1 MKSLTSFFAYITAFM
16 LIGCVFFIESRIH
29 KEYMGRIE
37 AQIAKLDVDSEVTIS
52 EKVKEQEAV
61 KLRVLDVQKD
71 TLLLIPSDAR
81 LVEVKP
87 EDGGDTLTGKA
98 AVGYDVPSVCVT
110 RGEMKELYLGKF
122 EQTKATDP
130 HFSDLFRKNKIYE
143 IKGVEP
149 SGTGLTVTFQVL
161 RYLLMAFL
169 LFVSFRRKKL
179 ALWIFSAMIIGV
191 GVGVDFPAFSMEM
204 ERFGTIF
211 LRLIK
216 TLVAPLLIS
225 TLIVGIAG
233 HSNMKQLGRIGLKSI
248 LYFEIVTTV
257 ALFVGLLAINV
268 SQAGVGVKVEARS
281 QDKEKSEKLL
291 EQNKEGNHRDHI
303 VEIFPEN
310 IAKSVAN
317 NEVLQIV
324 VFSVIFAIGLGMVKH
339 EQHKHTMLSFFE
351 GLSEVMFKFTD
362 IVMYVAPL
370 AVFGALASTVA
381 KSGVEILQNLLQ
393 LVGTLY
399 VALFVFLLGVL
410 LPIALIA
417 KVPVK
422 RFIQAITEPVSLAF
436 ATASSEAALPKAMEN
451 MEKLGVSKKVVAFVI
466 PTGYSFNLDGTTLYL
481 SLATVFVAQ
490 MCGVDMTIGQQ
501 ISICLVLM
509 LTSKGVA
516 GVRGASFVILAGAVA
531 SIPGVDPQKASVIL
545 AVDALMDMARTSVN
559 VIGNCL
565 ASVIIAKSEG
575 EFVLSEKVEIETRL

>member
-1 MKSLTSFFAYITAFM
+1 MKYINSLFAFVTAFM
-16 LIGCVFFIESRIH
+16 LVGFVFFIESKIH
-29 KEYMGRIE
+29 RSHQEEISKKIEWLKVNQKIEISTVNAGKLEQKNTFAIDFIQKDKVYLKENSL
-37 AQIAKLDVDSEVTIS
+37 QSDSTAKRLVLSHANLQKLYTGNYQLDSIQKSTIS
-52 EKVKEQEAV
+52 FD
-61 KLRVLDVQKD
+61 KLANKSQALKIDGMPAPQNA
-71 TLLLIPSDAR
+71 LL
-81 LVEVKP
+81 
-87 EDGGDTLTGKA
+87 
-98 AVGYDVPSVCVT
+98 VT
-110 RGEMKELYLGKF
+110 
-122 EQTKATDP
+122 
-130 HFSDLFRKNKIYE
+130 
-143 IKGVEP
+143 
-149 SGTGLTVTFQVL
+149 QVV

-169 LFVSFRRKKL
+169 LFVAYKRKKL
-179 ALWIFSAMIIGV
+179 ALWIFAAMIIGV
-191 GVGVDFPAFSMEM
+191 GVGIDFPMFSIEM
-204 ERFGTIF
+204 ERLGVIF

-216 TLVAPLLIS
+216 SLVAPLIFA
-225 TLIVGIAG
+225 TLVVGIAG
-233 HSNMKQLGRIGLKSI
+233 HTNMKQLGRIGLKSI
-248 LYFEIVTTV
+248 LYFEIITTM

-268 SQAGVGVKVEARS
+268 SKAGVGVHVEARAE
-281 QDKEKSEKLL
+281 DKAKSEKIL
-291 EQNKEGNHRDHI
+291 EQTKEGNHRDHI

-310 IAKSVAN
+310 IAKSIFN

-324 VFSVIFAIGLGMVKH
+324 VFSVIFALGLGMVKH

-362 IVMYVAPL
+362 IVMYIAPL

-381 KSGVEILQNLLQ
+381 KSGVEILANLLQ

-399 VALFVFLLGVL
+399 VALIIFLTCIL
-410 LPIALIA
+410 LPIALLA
-417 KVPVK
+417 KVPIR
-422 RFIQAITEPVSLAF
+422 RFIKAVTEPVSLAF

-490 MCGVDMTIGQQ
+490 MCGVDMTLGEQIG
-501 ISICLVLM
+501 ICLVLM

-531 SIPGVDPQKASVIL
+531 TIDGVDPQKASVIL

-575 EFVLSEKVEIETRL
+575 EFTLSPEVDMHALPKEI